1 MSRTRRLLTHL
12 AAGRRLSRS
21 GSQRVTGST
30 QRLMSVVKV
39 GSDSAVDSALEMTA
53 N

>member
-1 MSRTRRLLTHL
+1 MSRTRPLLTRL

-21 GSQRVTGST
+21 GSQRVTGNAQT
-30 QRLMSVVKV
+30 LMSVVKV
-39 GSDSAVDSALEMTA
+39 GSDPAVDSALEMTA